1 MYALRV
7 ETLPIRH
14 IKHGQ
19 QKVAADV
26 GRTRSSGN
34 TKLIATTRDLNA
46 EAFFYLSKVF
56 IKLTAQIRQAVIV
69 GGLENNVPRNLDS
82 IQNLYLT
89 PLRKKLSARKADA
102 MPCTTNRTT
111 KNLSRQ

>member
-56 IKLTAQIRQAVIV
+56 IKLTTKISEAFVI
-69 GGLENNVPRNLDS
+69 GGLEDYVPRNLDS
-82 IQNLYLT
+82 IQDLYLK
-89 PLRKKLSARKADA
+89 PLRRKPPARKAGVA
-102 MPCTTNRTT
+102 SCPVKT
-111 KNLSRQ
+111 S